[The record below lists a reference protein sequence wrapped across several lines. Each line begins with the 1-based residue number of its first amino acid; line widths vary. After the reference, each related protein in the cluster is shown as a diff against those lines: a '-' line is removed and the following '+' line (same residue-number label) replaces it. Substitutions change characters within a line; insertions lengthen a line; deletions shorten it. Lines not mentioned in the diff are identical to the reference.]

1 MSLLFAWT
9 AIHRPDCKIVAF
21 CVAASVR
28 IVNRSYQKY
37 PLLGKS
43 CVITIDNRSR

>member
-9 AIHRPDCKIVAF
+9 AIHRPDCKIVASR
-21 CVAASVR
+21 VAASVR
-28 IVNRSYQKY
+28 IANRSYQKY

-43 CVITIDNRSR
+43 CVLKGDNRFR